1 MRRSVQP
8 AIFNGM
14 NKLSH
19 LMGWV
24 LIGLAFFAAAGCA
37 PGNKETAAVIER
49 GDLRLIEFYSPL

>member
-8 AIFNGM
+8 ASYNGM
-14 NKLSH
+14 NKLSR

-24 LIGLAFFAAAGCA
+24 LAGLVFFAAAGCA
-37 PGNKETAAVIER
+37 PEIKETAAVSER